1 MQGSKNTEAPLAA
14 TQILSMAPQHHWE
27 PIDNSH
33 SGHKAMEH
41 SNVLSSRE
49 KAIWKLISIK
59 VKIALKFMKCENNF
73 KREKSFHTHTLK
85 KYM

>member
-41 SNVLSSRE
+41 SNLLSSRE
-49 KAIWKLISIK
+49 KAIWKLISLK
-59 VKIALKFMKCENNF
+59 LKITLKFMKSENNF
-73 KREKSFHTHTLK
+73 
-85 KYM
+85 